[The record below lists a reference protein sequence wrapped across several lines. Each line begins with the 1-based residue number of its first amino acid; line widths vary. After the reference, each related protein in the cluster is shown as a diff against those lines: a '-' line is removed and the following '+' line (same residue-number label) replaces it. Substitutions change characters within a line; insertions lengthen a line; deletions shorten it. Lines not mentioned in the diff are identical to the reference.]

1 MSIRYWL
8 VNSEM
13 VRLAVLASGILV
25 FLPGMTFV

>member
-25 FLPGMTFV
+25 FFYLA